1 MKFWLILPAI
11 VTAVSA
17 HAQAL
22 DQLSAQHESL
32 GAQAPVA
39 APPAAAVA
47 VTTPPAAAHIIRR
60 IALDKSKII
69 FDDGD
74 TIGYPFEVKDGVLAK
89 DGKPYDGEL
98 RLVGFDTPETVH
110 PHHGI
115 FYDQPFGP
123 EASALTKK
131 LINEGKGIEVVTL
144 GTVDY
149 YGRVLAYLIIDGKQ
163 LGVAQI
169 KAGLAYEG
177 YSRYPN
183 DPMHKLF
190 PAMIAE
196 LDDAWKNHSPL
207 QRAIKQGQQP
217 QVSEPSSWRKKNQQ
231 KDFNVPLDQ
240 WRAMTDA
247 QRAEIVA
254 RVRAKVDGG
263 K

>member
-22 DQLSAQHESL
+22 DRFPPNMNHW
-32 GAQAPVA
+32 AQAPVA
-39 APPAAAVA
+39 ALRRERG

-149 YGRVLAYLIIDGKQ
+149 YGRVLAYLIIDGKR

-177 YSRYPN
+177 YSRYQRP
-183 DPMHKLF
+183 HARFF
-190 PAMIAE
+190 P
-196 LDDAWKNHSPL
+196 P
-207 QRAIKQGQQP
+207 
-217 QVSEPSSWRKKNQQ
+217 
-231 KDFNVPLDQ
+231 
-240 WRAMTDA
+240 
-247 QRAEIVA
+247 
-254 RVRAKVDGG
+254 
-263 K
+263 